1 MIRYVQK
8 CEELIAFSCALGCHI
23 FRCTCTLF
31 VLSWHAV
38 LWADVI
44 YVAKVYYEQ
53 GWYTTGKLRTGVRAI
68 WIACSVHPVSYLPG
82 PQVRLTVTGCVL
94 RGIIAFTSRLAAP
107 TVFFPLKKWS
117 RELYGIKYE
126 LWPASQKGTEG
137 RMVDTIK
144 NFLTQLR
151 KGKVWSDPYLL
162 YSPGCSTLHVAH

>member
-68 WIACSVHPVSYLPG
+68 WIACSVHSVSYLPG
-82 PQVRLTVTGCVL
+82 PQVSLTVTGYVL
-94 RGIIAFTSRLAAP
+94 RGILAFTDP
-107 TVFFPLKKWS
+107 PPCQPLF
-117 RELYGIKYE
+117 
-126 LWPASQKGTEG
+126 ASQEMERGIFKTY
-137 RMVDTIK
+137 MDYMLI
-144 NFLTQLR
+144 
-151 KGKVWSDPYLL
+151 S
-162 YSPGCSTLHVAH
+162 SPGHNQTKC

>member
-1 MIRYVQK
+1 MWKTVSSW
-8 CEELIAFSCALGCHI
+8 LHASLCALGVISFAARPSARPNRVLCAVCHI
-23 FRCTCTLF
+23 LQC
-31 VLSWHAV
+31 
-38 LWADVI
+38 VI
-44 YVAKVYYEQ
+44 FIFCA
-53 GWYTTGKLRTGVRAI
+53 
-68 WIACSVHPVSYLPG
+68 ACSARCGLQAV
-82 PQVRLTVTGCVL
+82 CV
-94 RGIIAFTSRLAAP
+94 ISFTASELNCDGMRAARNNSFHIQ
-107 TVFFPLKKWS
+107 TCCANSFFPLKKWS